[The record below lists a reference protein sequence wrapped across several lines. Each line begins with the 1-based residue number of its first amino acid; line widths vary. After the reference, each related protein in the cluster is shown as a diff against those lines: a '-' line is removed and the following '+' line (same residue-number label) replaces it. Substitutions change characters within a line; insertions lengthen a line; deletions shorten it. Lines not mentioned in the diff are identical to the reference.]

1 MRVTRIIREYVEKRV
16 REQFPKTT
24 EELAWEAEKDK
35 MSKAIEQ
42 AEILIGAYAEQVIK
56 ELNEKYEF
64 KDYCLKKHNY
74 YHVTDTYQSDSII
87 YQISLKAKEERNKK
101 INKTIEDILISLELG
116 GTKAEL
122 EEMLANI
129 GK

>member
-1 MRVTRIIREYVEKRV
+1 MKVTKLIREYVEERV
-16 REQFPKTT
+16 YEQFPKTA

-35 MSKAIEQ
+35 MFKAIEQ
-42 AEILIGAYAEQVIK
+42 AELLIGAYAEQVVK

-64 KDYCLKKHNY
+64 TDYCLKKHNY
-74 YHVTDTYQSDSII
+74 YHVTDTHYNDSII
-87 YQISLKAKEERNKK
+87 YQMCIKANNERVKK
-101 INKTIEDILISLELG
+101 IDEAIKNILITLELG